1 MSDPQSAIATGRL
14 ILLIVAASYPLS
26 AALLVVLKLRGETV
40 PWVWPVAWLV
50 TGIAGLAISWL
61 LSESSGALAWWAL
74 LVVLGPIMVV
84 STVVDWRHGYWGI
97 VALDI
102 AGLLAIGY
110 GLWLARSLL

>member
-40 PWVWPVAWLV
+40 PWIWPAAWLV
-50 TGIAGLAISWL
+50 TGIGGLVVSWML
-61 LSESSGALAWWAL
+61 ASTSGPWVWWAL
-74 LVVLGPIMVV
+74 LVLLGPIMVV